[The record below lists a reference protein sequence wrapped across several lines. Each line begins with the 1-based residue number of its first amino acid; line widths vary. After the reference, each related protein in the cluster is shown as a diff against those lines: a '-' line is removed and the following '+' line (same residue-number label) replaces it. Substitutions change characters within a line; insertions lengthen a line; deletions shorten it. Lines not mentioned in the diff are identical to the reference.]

1 MLIDFESQT
10 ASERYKLM
18 VNSIIPRP
26 IAWVVTQG
34 EVLNIAP
41 FSYFTPLSSKP
52 ATMIISIGHRSN
64 GEPKDTLKNLREKKK
79 CVICIVGEEHFESMH
94 LSSQSLAA
102 NESEFEAFNI
112 ETESI
117 LSNFPLVPKN
127 IQIAYFCEYLKEVE
141 LEGSNT
147 VPTIVEIKHLYVNE
161 KIISNTE
168 ELNFNVE
175 AIARVGRTYATL
187 NERKNP

>member
-1 MLIDFESQT
+1 MLIDFKDQSP
-10 ASERYKLM
+10 SERYKLM
-18 VNSIIPRP
+18 VASVIPRP

-52 ATMIISIGHRSN
+52 ATMIVSIGHRPN
-64 GEPKDTLKNLREKKK
+64 GEPKDTLKNLRNSKK
-79 CVICIVGEEHFESMH
+79 CVICIIGEEHFEQMH
-94 LSSQSLAA
+94 LSSSSLEP
-102 NESEFEAFNI
+102 NESEIEAFNI
-112 ETESI
+112 ETENI
-117 LSNFPLVPKN
+117 LTDFPPVPKN

-161 KIISNTE
+161 RIITDKE
-168 ELNFNVE
+168 EIHFEVE
-175 AIARVGRTYATL
+175 AIARVGRGYATL
-187 NERKNP
+187 TKKENP